1 MICLQHGNLG
11 ERMNV
16 AERITQLRTDK
27 KLTVN
32 KLANLAGLSQGF
44 VRQIELGE
52 KNPTVESLSLICD
65 ALNISLSDFFQE
77 EFNSTHHSR
86 KELQNELLQNI
97 SNLNNKQLSA
107 LIEIT
112 KSMNN

>member
-1 MICLQHGNLG
+1 
-11 ERMNV
+11 MNV
-16 AERITQLRTDK
+16 AERIKQLRTDK

-77 EFNSTHHSR
+77 EPNFTHS
-86 KELQNELLQNI
+86 KNELQNELVQNI
-97 SNLNNKQLSA
+97 TNLTNKQLSA